1 MIDNVNSPSHYTHGN
16 IECIDIIAEM
26 VRDKSG
32 MESAC
37 VANITKY
44 LYRYKGK
51 GGIESVKKAQWYL
64 NRLIQELEGQETGD
78 HKDPNHYD
86 LGGSDGKEQITPSG
100 SWS

>member
-1 MIDNVNSPSHYTHGN
+1 MIDNVNSPPHYTHGN
-16 IECIDIIAEM
+16 IECIDIVAEM

-64 NRLIQELEGQETGD
+64 NRLIQELESQEVAD
-78 HKDPNHYD
+78 HKDPNFYG
-86 LGGSDGKEQITPSG
+86 LGGDNGQGQEAEA
-100 SWS
+100 